1 MVLVVFQ
8 SARWLFPALALL
20 GYPHCTQLCAGAAQP
35 QHLPPG
41 VSQVSGDRPC
51 HPLGFNPPL
60 WREVGLALHK
70 GAGYGMRVS
79 SQQLLKL
86 LNGLEAPQ
94 VTEIVR
100 VLWAFEGERDPGV
113 LLPLCSTTERIQAL
127 QGSLLYKIL

>member
-1 MVLVVFQ
+1 
-8 SARWLFPALALL
+8 
-20 GYPHCTQLCAGAAQP
+20 
-35 QHLPPG
+35 
-41 VSQVSGDRPC
+41 
-51 HPLGFNPPL
+51 
-60 WREVGLALHK
+60 
-70 GAGYGMRVS
+70 MRVS